1 MIYIKNTTET
11 QTIFIPRN
19 ELQKEA
25 YVTSTKTYE
34 DGYRDGLEDG
44 KEFQKDQLLNLYVT
58 ENGQYEREDGWG
70 TVTVDVPTEGGDC
83 SEAYDKGFEDG
94 YNQGQ
99 SECEEVDCSGA
110 YEEGYDK
117 GKNDGY
123 DSGYQDGYNAG
134 QPIKYNTIADIYGS
148 SPESTVNFKGF
159 VALSFAYGS
168 GNWILFTDHT
178 GSILLKNYQGLLKVG
193 DECVVT
199 ATLRRID
206 NTNISFL
213 ITASVEV
220 LSSNNY
226 VVMPTDAVE
235 LTNVD
240 ELYIP
245 NENGY
250 AEMKY
255 LYVDGK
261 VGDRLTE
268 DFIRLETSV
277 SSNGNINLRGN
288 FKDWVEKLK
297 EGDSIRVYMFT
308 ENSLNAFV
316 ATDIIELG
324 TVGGSCNLEDKWI
337 TPSMSE
343 RDDNGLIVVDQSEG
357 YDGLDRVVIDPTT
370 IYNEGVEEGK
380 KQGGGSCTL
389 EDKRITP
396 TMGDRDGNGYIVVEE
411 GEGYDGLSRVVIDP
425 QQIYNEGIE
434 EGRNQGGGE
443 SGSCILE
450 DKILSPSTSDIV
462 GDWLNVWPS
471 EGYDG
476 MFNVSINVN
485 GLKDEWSNSEDG
497 SIQETKWVTPS
508 TNDVDDNGFITFNP
522 DDGYDAMNR
531 VAMDVSTIKSEWLTM
546 GKNSIADY
554 YWCPITVSD
563 SGIGERAK
571 SFSLAD
577 EQTVYDENDV
587 LIDRNDMF
595 YLPTANNLN
604 EFRLTKKATKIVFP
618 FNDVDAQYIS
628 NLYLNDDVKVFS
640 CMDKNLSLLSTIEV
654 GKNVTSF
661 VLSNCNL
668 LRLNKIVVH
677 SNNNCDVLLTYN
689 VKSTGTLYI
698 NEYNDFKNNWINA
711 LPSGWTVEYL

>member
-1 MIYIKNTTET
+1 MIYLKNNNEQ

-19 ELQKEA
+19 ELQKEVYA
-25 YVTSTKTYE
+25 TSTKTYE

-44 KEFQKDQLLNLYVT
+44 KEYQKDQLLNLYVT

-70 TVTVDVPTEGGDC
+70 TVTVDVPNEGSDC

-134 QPIKYNTIADIYGS
+134 QPIKHNTIADIYGS
-148 SPESTVNFKGF
+148 SPESTVNFKGL
-159 VALSFAYGS
+159 VALTFKYGS

-178 GSILLKNYQGLLKVG
+178 GSILVKNYQDLLMVG

-199 ATLRRID
+199 AELRRLD
-206 NTNISFL
+206 TSYISFL
-213 ITASVEV
+213 VGASVEV

-261 VGDRLTE
+261 VGNRLSE
-268 DFIRLETSV
+268 DFMQLETDA
-277 SSNGNINLRGN
+277 SSKGNISLRGN

-316 ATDIIELG
+316 VTDIIELG
-324 TVGGSCNLEDKWI
+324 TVGGSCNLEDKMI
-337 TPSMSE
+337 APSMGDM
-343 RDDNGLIVVDQSEG
+343 DDNGYIVVEESEG
-357 YDGLDRVVIDPTT
+357 FDGLSRVVINPST
-370 IYNEGVEEGK
+370 IYNEGVEEG
-380 KQGGGSCTL
+380 
-389 EDKRITP
+389 
-396 TMGDRDGNGYIVVEE
+396 
-411 GEGYDGLSRVVIDP
+411 
-425 QQIYNEGIE
+425 
-434 EGRNQGGGE
+434 RNQGGEG
-443 SGSCILE
+443 GSCNLE

-476 MFNVSINVN
+476 MFNVSINVS
-485 GLKDEWSNSEDG
+485 GLKDEWSNSED
-497 SIQETKWVTPS
+497 SSTQETKWATPS
-508 TNDVDDNGFITFNP
+508 TNDVDDNGYIIINP

-546 GKNSIADY
+546 GKNSIAGY

-577 EQTVYDENDV
+577 EQTVYDENNV
-587 LIDRNDMF
+587 MIDRNDMF

-640 CMDKNLSLLSTIEV
+640 CMDKNLSVLSTIEV